1 MRNLLD
7 KIVDY
12 AKDYALENT
21 GLKLLALLIT
31 AVIWLSVALRPMS
44 EITITNVPIEF
55 RNLPEFLIV
64 SEYDALTARVSL
76 RGSRDALEAV
86 RPSAL
91 VAVADLSGIK
101 PGVRVIRLELDRSKL
116 PPGVKDLELE
126 PQNVR
131 ILVERLVERDLPV
144 RPRFEGEPPQG
155 YELIGWNVSP
165 PIIRVAGAESR
176 LQSLKEASTETINLT
191 DKTAPFVTEVAVDIG
206 TPNVNIPDERQRKVQ
221 LTVQVSEKRKERIL
235 EGVPVRLN
243 GAPAGARPSPQSVRV
258 RLFGPPSALQAIT
271 LTDLIASVEYQKGRN
286 EFAPKVILSRDS
298 DRIEIKSVEPKTIR
312 VILR

>member
-1 MRNLLD
+1 MLD
-7 KIVDY
+7 KIIDY

-55 RNLPEFLIV
+55 RNLPESLIV
-64 SEYDALTARVSL
+64 SEYDALMARVSL

-91 VAVADLSGIK
+91 VAVADLSEIK

-144 RPRFEGEPPQG
+144 KPRFEGELPEG

-165 PIIRVAGAESR
+165 PTIHIAGAESR
-176 LQSLKEASTETINLT
+176 LRDLKEVSTETISLS
-191 DKTAPFVTEVAVDIG
+191 DKAAPFMTEVAVDIG
-206 TPNVNIPDERQRKVQ
+206 TPNVNIPNESQRKVQ
-221 LTVQVSEKRKERIL
+221 LTVQIGEKRKERVI
-235 EGVPVRLN
+235 EGVPVKLN
-243 GAPAGARPSPQSVRV
+243 GAPAGARPYPQFVRI
-258 RLFGPPSALQAIT
+258 RLFGPPSALQTIT
-271 LTDLIASVEYQKGRN
+271 PADLIASVEYQKDRN
-286 EFAPKVILSRDS
+286 EFAPTVTLSRDS
-298 DRIEIKSVEPKTIR
+298 DRIEIKSVEPKTIK